1 MNYPKYQSHKEV
13 SAAKITA
20 VDAGADG
27 SLTIHLEKPFDNV
40 IIAHEHMKRKPK
52 PEAGWYLVVYADG
65 YISFS
70 PGSAFEEGYTRVGGD
85 EDPSEATEDGLKSDD
100 AQAGNGLPP
109 GDDDDEGEED
119 ENEALIAGNVPVP
132 A

>member
-1 MNYPKYQSHKEV
+1 MDYPKYQSHKEV

-40 IIAHEHMKRKPK
+40 IIAHEHMKRKPQ

-70 PGSAFEEGYTRVGGD
+70 PGSAFEEGYTRVEGD
-85 EDPSEATEDGLKSDD
+85 TTPPLMEDDSSEATEDGLKE
-100 AQAGNGLPP
+100 P
-109 GDDDDEGEED
+109 DDEEEEEVD
-119 ENEALIAGNVPVP
+119 EALVAGNVPVP